1 MFFTS
6 LGIKK
11 LLKVSYAVQLGG
23 CFKVWLLCTLAT
35 TYFWSD
41 LLLSLFTHLKV
52 NQNQMKAMSQI
63 LHKNQSQF
71 KMKLNPFQHKTQIL
85 GNQLIMISKQ
95 LKETTHVFCKNQ
107 NPFKMKMNQ
116 LQLKIQIVAMSSKY
130 TFISKLFIN
139 QNTCFHNSKYIT

>member
-71 KMKLNPFQHKTQIL
+71 KMKLNPFQSKTYIL
-85 GNQLIMISKQ
+85 CNQLTMISKQ
-95 LKETTHVFCKNQ
+95 LNWCQLKETTQVLRKNQ
-107 NPFKMKMNQ
+107 TLFK
-116 LQLKIQIVAMSSKY
+116 I
-130 TFISKLFIN
+130 KLNRI
-139 QNTCFHNSKYIT
+139 